1 MIHISRAD
9 HLTNFP
15 NFLFCAEKIFK
26 KGVDK
31 MRLIVYNDNRNG
43 DKPLCRRHE
52 LPTIS
57 TKLYSRSEV
66 ASDEVIYLV
75 REAYGRA

>member
-1 MIHISRAD
+1 MRII
-9 HLTNFP
+9 LQTFQI
-15 NFLFCAEKIFK
+15 FLFGSEKNFK

-43 DKPLCRRHE
+43 DEPLCRRRE

>member
-1 MIHISRAD
+1 
-9 HLTNFP
+9 
-15 NFLFCAEKIFK
+15 
-26 KGVDK
+26 

-43 DKPLCRRHE
+43 DEPLCRRRE